1 LTEVFL
7 LNRKASLFL
16 IMLPVFCLCAVS
28 VSAQGRR
35 ATAAAPATPAKPA
48 GTPEAPSQ
56 KDAAQVP
63 VEEADVAITAT
74 VTAKE
79 LRFEVVPN
87 PTVEFPGKPR
97 RDTVWEA
104 ERENLP
110 GVVEPGVTYRNI
122 GIRLKIVS
130 RFADIDRIVAEALG
144 EVPVTDEIQPPEKTA
159 PTQPPNTQAPASTPQ
174 PNGGS
179 PQ

>member
-1 LTEVFL
+1 MAEVFPV
-7 LNRKASLFL
+7 NRKVVLLL
-16 IMLPVFCLCAVS
+16 IMILVSCLCAVS
-28 VSAQGRR
+28 VSAQGRQATR
-35 ATAAAPATPAKPA
+35 AAATPARPNDA
-48 GTPEAPSQ
+48 PPEAPSQ
-56 KDAAQVP
+56 QDAAQVSA
-63 VEEADVAITAT
+63 EDADVAITAT

-87 PTVEFPGKPR
+87 PTVEFPGKPK

-104 ERENLP
+104 ERDNLP
-110 GVVEPGVTYRNI
+110 RPVEPGVTYRNI

-130 RFADIDRIVAEALG
+130 RFADIERIVAEALG
-144 EVPVTDEIQPPEKTA
+144 EVPLTDEVQPPEKTT
-159 PTQPPNTQAPASTPQ
+159 PQQPSAQPPASTTQ

>member
-1 LTEVFL
+1 VFL
-7 LNRKASLFL
+7 LNRKAILFL

-35 ATAAAPATPAKPA
+35 ATRTAATPARPSA
-48 GTPEAPSQ
+48 TPEAPSQ

-63 VEEADVAITAT
+63 IEEADVAITAT

-87 PTVEFPGKPR
+87 PTVEFPGKPK

-110 GVVEPGVTYRNI
+110 RPVEPGVTYRNI
-122 GIRLKIVS
+122 GIHLKIVS

-144 EVPVTDEIQPPEKTA
+144 EVPVTDEVLPPEKTTPQPPSTQTPA
-159 PTQPPNTQAPASTPQ
+159 PTPK